1 MHGSNR
7 LGGNS
12 LSDLLVFGRRAGLG
26 AADYVASLERRP
38 TINESDVDAAARM
51 AVASFDPPDD
61 GLLAE
66 NPYTLHGEL
75 QQAMNDLVGII
86 RTAEEVEQALGKL
99 AEIKQRI
106 RSVSIEG
113 HRQFNPGWHLAIDLR
128 NMVLVSECVARAAL
142 MRTESRGGHTRDD
155 HPQMDPVW
163 RNKLLVC
170 RAVDDGDPVVP
181 AISVTG
187 QPQQPMRSDLIE
199 LFELAELEKYYTED
213 ELASH
218 PGKKS

>member
-1 MHGSNR
+1 
-7 LGGNS
+7 
-12 LSDLLVFGRRAGLG
+12 
-26 AADYVASLERRP
+26 
-38 TINESDVDAAARM
+38 
-51 AVASFDPPDD
+51 
-61 GLLAE
+61 
-66 NPYTLHGEL
+66 
-75 QQAMNDLVGII
+75 
-86 RTAEEVEQALGKL
+86 
-99 AEIKQRI
+99 
-106 RSVSIEG
+106 
-113 HRQFNPGWHLAIDLR
+113 
-128 NMVLVSECVARAAL
+128 MVLVSECVARAAL
-142 MRTESRGGHTRDD
+142 LRTESRGGHTRDD

-187 QPQQPMRSDLIE
+187 QPQQPMRSELLE